1 MPILRTEH
9 VNKYF
14 DKLHVLK
21 DVSFGVER
29 AETLVILGPS
39 GSGKSTL
46 LRCLNQLERI
56 DGGAIYF
63 EERPLSYE
71 RRAVY
76 RNRRNFGMI
85 FQSFNLFPQ
94 KTALENITLGPITVA
109 KVSKAEAE
117 REALALLEKVKLA
130 DKAYAYPAKLSGGQ
144 QQRVA
149 IARALAMRP
158 KILLFDEP
166 TSALDPETIGDVLEV
181 MRQLATEKTTMIVVT
196 HELGFARE
204 IAERI
209 IFMDMGEIV
218 EGGPSDELLAR
229 PKSARLAAFLDAVVH
244 K

>member
-1 MPILRTEH
+1 MPILRTEN
-9 VNKYF
+9 VNKHF

-21 DVSFGVER
+21 NISFSVEQ

-46 LRCLNQLERI
+46 LRCLNQLERV
-56 DGGAIYF
+56 DSGTIYF

-71 RRAVY
+71 RKAIY

-94 KTALENITLGPITVA
+94 KTALENVTLGPMTVA
-109 KVSKAEAE
+109 RVSRAEAE
-117 REALALLEKVKLA
+117 REARVLLEKVKLT
-130 DKAYAYPAKLSGGQ
+130 DKAHAYPAKLSGGQ

-158 KILLFDEP
+158 KVLLFDEP

-181 MRQLATEKTTMIVVT
+181 MRRLAQERTTMIVVT

-209 IFMDMGEIV
+209 IFMDIGEII
-218 EGGPSDELLAR
+218 EEGPSQELLTR
-229 PKSARLAAFLDAVVH
+229 PKSARLTAFLDAVLH

>member
-1 MPILRTEH
+1 MAILRTEN
-9 VNKYF
+9 VNKHF
-14 DKLHVLK
+14 DRLHVLK
-21 DVSFGVER
+21 NISFSVEQ

-56 DGGAIYF
+56 DSGTIHF

-71 RRAVY
+71 RKAIY

-94 KTALENITLGPITVA
+94 KTALENITLGPMTVA
-109 KVSKAEAE
+109 KVSRAEAE
-117 REALALLEKVKLA
+117 REALVLLEKVKLT
-130 DKAYAYPAKLSGGQ
+130 DKANAYPAKLSGGQ

-158 KILLFDEP
+158 KVLLFDEP

-181 MRQLATEKTTMIVVT
+181 MRRLAQEKTTMIVVT

-209 IFMDMGEIV
+209 IFMDIGEII
-218 EGGPSDELLAR
+218 EEGPSQELLTR
-229 PKSARLAAFLDAVVH
+229 PKSARLTAFLDAVLH

>member
-1 MPILRTEH
+1 MPILRTEN
-9 VNKYF
+9 VNKHF
-14 DKLHVLK
+14 DTLHVLK
-21 DVSFGVER
+21 NLSFSVEQ

-56 DGGAIYF
+56 DSGTIYF

-71 RRAVY
+71 RKAIY

-94 KTALENITLGPITVA
+94 KTALENITLGPMTVA
-109 KVSKAEAE
+109 KVSRAEAE
-117 REALALLEKVKLA
+117 REALVLLEKVKLT
-130 DKAYAYPAKLSGGQ
+130 DKANAYPAKLSGGQ

-158 KILLFDEP
+158 KVLLFDEP
-166 TSALDPETIGDVLEV
+166 TSALDPETIGEVLEV
-181 MRQLATEKTTMIVVT
+181 MRRLAQEKTTMIVVT

-209 IFMDMGEIV
+209 IFMDVGEII
-218 EGGPSDELLAR
+218 EEGPSQVLLTR
-229 PKSARLAAFLDAVVH
+229 PKSARLTAFLDAVLH

>member
-1 MPILRTEH
+1 
-9 VNKYF
+9 
-14 DKLHVLK
+14 
-21 DVSFGVER
+21 VER
-29 AETLVILGPS
+29 GETLVILGPS

-56 DGGAIYF
+56 DSGKIFF
-63 EERPLSYE
+63 EEQPLSYE
-71 RRAVY
+71 RRAIY

-85 FQSFNLFPQ
+85 FQAFNLFPQ
-94 KTALENITLGPITVA
+94 KTALENITLGPITVERRPR
-109 KVSKAEAE
+109 AEAE
-117 REALALLEKVKLA
+117 REAFSLLEKVKML
-130 DKAYAYPAKLSGGQ
+130 DKANAYPAKLSGGQ

-158 KILLFDEP
+158 KVLLFDEP

-181 MRQLATEKTTMIVVT
+181 MRRLAQDRTTMIVVT

-209 IFMDMGEIV
+209 IFMDLGEIV
-218 EGGPSDELLAR
+218 EEGASDEVLAR
-229 PKSARLAAFLDAVVH
+229 PRTTRLSAFLDAVLH

>member
-1 MPILRTEH
+1 MPILRTENL
-9 VNKYF
+9 NKHY
-14 DKLHVLK
+14 DGLHVLK
-21 DVSFGVER
+21 NVSFSVER
-29 AETLVILGPS
+29 GETLIILGPS

-56 DGGAIYF
+56 DGGTIYF
-63 EERPLSYE
+63 EERPLAYD
-71 RRAVY
+71 RRSVY

-109 KVSKAEAE
+109 KVQRAVAE
-117 REALALLEKVKLA
+117 REALAFLEKVKLR

-149 IARALAMRP
+149 IARALAMHP
-158 KILLFDEP
+158 KVLLFDEP
-166 TSALDPETIGDVLEV
+166 TSALDPETIGEVLEV
-181 MRQLATEKTTMIVVT
+181 MRKLAQEKTTMIVVT

-209 IFMDMGEIV
+209 IFMDAGEIV
-218 EGGPSDELLAR
+218 EEGLSQELLSR
-229 PKSARLAAFLDAVVH
+229 PKSARLTAFLDAVIH

>member
-1 MPILRTEH
+1 MPILRTEY

-21 DVSFGVER
+21 DISFSVEQ

-56 DGGAIYF
+56 DSGTIYF
-63 EERPLSYE
+63 EGRPLSYE
-71 RRAVY
+71 RKAVY
-76 RNRRNFGMI
+76 RNRRNFGVI
-85 FQSFNLFPQ
+85 FQSLNLFPQ

-117 REALALLEKVKLA
+117 REALALLEKVKLT
-130 DKAYAYPAKLSGGQ
+130 DKANAYPAKLSGGQ

-158 KILLFDEP
+158 KVLLFDEP

-181 MRQLATEKTTMIVVT
+181 MRQLAMEKTTMIVVT

-229 PKSARLAAFLDAVVH
+229 PKSARLTAFLDAVVH

>member
-1 MPILRTEH
+1 MPILRTENL
-9 VNKYF
+9 NKHY
-14 DKLHVLK
+14 DRLHVLK
-21 DVSFGVER
+21 NVSFSVER
-29 AETLVILGPS
+29 GETLIILGPS

-46 LRCLNQLERI
+46 LRCLNQLEHI
-56 DGGAIYF
+56 DAGTIYF
-63 EERPLSYE
+63 EGQPLAYD
-71 RRAVY
+71 RRSVY

-109 KVSKAEAE
+109 KVSRAEAE
-117 REALALLEKVKLA
+117 REALAFLDKVKLG
-130 DKAYAYPAKLSGGQ
+130 DKAHAYPAKLSGGQ

-149 IARALAMRP
+149 IARALAMHP
-158 KILLFDEP
+158 KVLLFDEP

-181 MRQLATEKTTMIVVT
+181 MRKLAQEHTTMIVVT

-209 IFMDMGEIV
+209 IFMDAGEIIE
-218 EGGPSDELLAR
+218 EGLSQELLTQ
-229 PKSARLAAFLDAVVH
+229 PKSARLTAFLDAVIH

>member
-1 MPILRTEH
+1 
-9 VNKYF
+9 
-14 DKLHVLK
+14 
-21 DVSFGVER
+21 VEQ

-56 DGGAIYF
+56 DSGTIYF

-71 RRAVY
+71 RKAIY

-94 KTALENITLGPITVA
+94 KTALENVTLGPMTVA
-109 KVSKAEAE
+109 RVSRAEAE
-117 REALALLEKVKLA
+117 REARVLLEKVKLT
-130 DKAYAYPAKLSGGQ
+130 DKAHAYPAKLSGGQ

-158 KILLFDEP
+158 KVLLFDEP

-181 MRQLATEKTTMIVVT
+181 MRRLAQERTTMIVVT

-209 IFMDMGEIV
+209 IFMDIGEII
-218 EGGPSDELLAR
+218 EEGPSQELLTR
-229 PKSARLAAFLDAVVH
+229 PKSARLTAFLDAVLH

>member
-9 VNKYF
+9 LNKSF
-14 DKLHVLK
+14 GKLHVLK
-21 DVSFGVER
+21 NVSFGVER
-29 AETLVILGPS
+29 GETLVVLGPS

-56 DGGAIYF
+56 DSGTIYF
-63 EERPLSYE
+63 EERPLTYE
-71 RRAVY
+71 RKAVY
-76 RNRRNFGMI
+76 SNRRNFGMI

-109 KVSKAEAE
+109 GMPRAEAE
-117 REALALLEKVKLA
+117 REAMVLLEKVKLRE
-130 DKAYAYPAKLSGGQ
+130 KAHAYPSQLSGGQ

-158 KILLFDEP
+158 KVLLFDEP

-181 MRQLATEKTTMIVVT
+181 MRRLAQEHTTMIVVT
-196 HELGFARE
+196 HELGFAQG

-209 IFMDMGEIV
+209 LFMDLGEIV
-218 EGGPSDELLAR
+218 EEGPSQEMLTR
-229 PKSARLAAFLDAVVH
+229 PRTARLAAFLDAVIH

>member
-181 MRQLATEKTTMIVVT
+181 MRQLAMEKTTMIVVT

>member
-181 MRQLATEKTTMIVVT
+181 MRQLAMEKTTMIVVT

-204 IAERI
+204 IAQRI

>member
-1 MPILRTEH
+1 MPILRTDSL
-9 VNKYF
+9 NKYF
-14 DKLHVLK
+14 DTLHVLK
-21 DVSFGVER
+21 NISFSMER

-46 LRCLNQLERI
+46 LRCLNQLEHI
-56 DGGAIYF
+56 DSGTIYV
-63 EERPLSYE
+63 EDRPLSYE

-94 KTALENITLGPITVA
+94 KTALENITLGLVSVA
-109 KVSKAEAE
+109 KVPRAEAE
-117 REALALLEKVKLA
+117 REAMILLEKVKLT
-130 DKAYAYPAKLSGGQ
+130 DKAHAYPAKLSGGQ

-181 MRQLATEKTTMIVVT
+181 MRRLAEEKTTMIVVT

-209 IFMDMGEIV
+209 IFMDLGEIIE
-218 EGGPSDELLAR
+218 EGLSRELLGK
-229 PKSARLAAFLDAVVH
+229 PKTARLAAFLDAVIH

>member
-1 MPILRTEH
+1 MPILRTEN

-14 DKLHVLK
+14 DRLHVLK
-21 DVSFGVER
+21 NVSFSVER
-29 AETLVILGPS
+29 GETLVILGPS

-56 DGGAIYF
+56 DSGAIYF
-63 EERPLSYE
+63 EEQPLSYE

-94 KTALENITLGPITVA
+94 KSALDNVTLGPITVG
-109 KVSKAEAE
+109 KVPRAVAE
-117 REALALLEKVKLA
+117 REALALLDRVKLREKVN
-130 DKAYAYPAKLSGGQ
+130 AYPAKLSGGQ

-149 IARALAMRP
+149 IARALAMNP
-158 KILLFDEP
+158 KVLLFDEP
-166 TSALDPETIGDVLEV
+166 TSALDPETIGEVLEV
-181 MRQLATEKTTMIVVT
+181 MRRLGQEKTTMIVVT
-196 HELGFARE
+196 HELGFAKE

-209 IFMDMGEIV
+209 LFMDEGEIV
-218 EGGPSDELLAR
+218 EEGPSQELLAR
-229 PKSARLAAFLDAVVH
+229 PRSARLASFLEAVIH

>member
-9 VNKYF
+9 VNKSF

-21 DVSFGVER
+21 DVSFSVER

-71 RRAVY
+71 RKAVY
-76 RNRRNFGMI
+76 RNRRNFGVI

-181 MRQLATEKTTMIVVT
+181 MRQLAKEKTTMIIVT

>member
-1 MPILRTEH
+1 MPILRTEN
-9 VNKYF
+9 VNKHF

-21 DVSFGVER
+21 DISFSVEKG
-29 AETLVILGPS
+29 ETLIILGPS

-56 DGGAIYF
+56 DRGTIYF

-94 KTALENITLGPITVA
+94 KTALENITLGPITVG
-109 KVSKAEAE
+109 KVPRVKAEE
-117 REALALLEKVKLA
+117 EALALLDKVKLL
-130 DKAYAYPAKLSGGQ
+130 DKANAYPATLSGGQ

-149 IARALAMRP
+149 IARALAMNP
-158 KILLFDEP
+158 KVLLFDEP

-181 MRQLATEKTTMIVVT
+181 MRRLAEEKTTMIVVT
-196 HELGFARE
+196 HEMGFARE
-204 IAERI
+204 IGKRI
-209 IFMDMGEIV
+209 IFMDLGEIV
-218 EGGPSDELLAR
+218 EEGPSEELLAR
-229 PKSARLAAFLDAVVH
+229 PTSARLTSFLEAVIH

>member
-1 MPILRTEH
+1 MAILRTEN

-14 DKLHVLK
+14 EKLHVLK
-21 DVSFGVER
+21 DISFSVEKG
-29 AETLVILGPS
+29 ETLIILGPS

-56 DGGAIYF
+56 DSGTIYF

-94 KTALENITLGPITVA
+94 KTALENITLGPITVG
-109 KVSKAEAE
+109 KVPRATAEE
-117 REALALLEKVKLA
+117 EAMALLDKVKLR
-130 DKAYAYPAKLSGGQ
+130 DKVKAYPASLSGGQ

-149 IARALAMRP
+149 IARALAMNP
-158 KILLFDEP
+158 KVLLFDEP

-181 MRQLATEKTTMIVVT
+181 MRRLAEEKTTMIIVT
-196 HELGFARE
+196 HEMGFARE
-204 IAERI
+204 IGKRI
-209 IFMDMGEIV
+209 IFMDLGEIV
-218 EGGPSDELLAR
+218 EEGPSEELLAR
-229 PKSARLAAFLDAVVH
+229 PRSCLLYTSDAADE
-244 K
+244 

>member
-1 MPILRTEH
+1 MPILRTENL
-9 VNKYF
+9 NKHF
-14 DKLHVLK
+14 DTLHVLK
-21 DVSFGVER
+21 NVSFSVEQ
-29 AETLVILGPS
+29 AEPLVILGPS
-39 GSGKSTL
+39 GSGKTTL

-56 DGGAIYF
+56 DSGRIYF
-63 EERPLSYE
+63 EDRPLSYE

-109 KVSKAEAE
+109 KVPRAEAE
-117 REALALLEKVKLA
+117 REAMALLEKVKLT
-130 DKAYAYPAKLSGGQ
+130 DKAHAYPAKLSGGQ

-181 MRQLATEKTTMIVVT
+181 MRRLAQEKTTMIVVT

-209 IFMDMGEIV
+209 VFMDMGEIV
-218 EGGPSDELLAR
+218 EEGPSQELLAR
-229 PKSARLAAFLDAVVH
+229 PKSTRLTAFLDAVIH

>member
-1 MPILRTEH
+1 MPILRTETL
-9 VNKYF
+9 NKHY
-14 DKLHVLK
+14 DGLHVLK
-21 DVSFGVER
+21 NVSFSVER
-29 AETLVILGPS
+29 GETLIILGPS

-56 DGGAIYF
+56 DGGTIFF
-63 EERPLSYE
+63 EERPLAYD
-71 RRAVY
+71 RRSVY

-94 KTALENITLGPITVA
+94 KTALENITLGPITVG
-109 KVSKAEAE
+109 KVPRAEAE
-117 REALALLEKVKLA
+117 REALAFLEKVKLS

-149 IARALAMRP
+149 IARALAMHP
-158 KILLFDEP
+158 KVLLFDEP

-181 MRQLATEKTTMIVVT
+181 MRKLALEKTTMIVVT

-209 IFMDMGEIV
+209 IFMDAGEIV
-218 EGGPSDELLAR
+218 EEGLSQELLTR
-229 PKSARLAAFLDAVVH
+229 PKSARLTAFLDAVLH